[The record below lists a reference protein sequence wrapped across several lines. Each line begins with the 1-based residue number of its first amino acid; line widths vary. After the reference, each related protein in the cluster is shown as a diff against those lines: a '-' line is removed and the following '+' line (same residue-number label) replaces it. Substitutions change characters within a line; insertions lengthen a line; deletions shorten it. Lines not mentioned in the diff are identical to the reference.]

1 MKWKNTMRTIP
12 RTSRLKKCILLL
24 INVTFV
30 TLLVVTTAGAK
41 PTLPFNLGESL
52 QFPSLTSFVP
62 FQQYVEKRQATLTK
76 AFSGRRID
84 RGSLRMVYYHDATI
98 AVVELG
104 AEKLLLGCELIEV
117 L

>member
-1 MKWKNTMRTIP
+1 MRTI
-12 RTSRLKKCILLL
+12 TSASSSRLKKCILLL
-24 INVTFV
+24 INFTFI
-30 TLLVVTTAGAK
+30 TLLVATTAGAK

-62 FQQYVEKRQATLTK
+62 FQQYVEKRQATQTK
-76 AFSGRRID
+76 TFTGRRID
-84 RGSLRMVYYHDATI
+84 RGSLRMVYYHDSTI

-104 AEKLLLGCELIEV
+104 PEKLLLGCELIEV

>member
-1 MKWKNTMRTIP
+1 MRRIGN
-12 RTSRLKKCILLL
+12 TSRLKKFLLL
-24 INVTFV
+24 LANFAFI
-30 TLLVVTTAGAK
+30 TLLVATTAGAK

-52 QFPSLTSFVP
+52 QFPSLTSFTP
-62 FQQYVEKRQATLTK
+62 FQQYVEKRQASATK

-84 RGSLRMVYYHDATI
+84 RGSLRMVYYHDSTI

-104 AEKLLLGCELIEV
+104 PEKLLLGCELIEV